1 MIWYESAEEDFRREK
16 GDIESNEK
24 TRNNESLNDIE
35 ITNAEA
41 AILILNQPETFGGV
55 TPLSLFKSM

>member
-1 MIWYESAEEDFRREK
+1 MISYEPAEEDFRREK

-24 TRNNESLNDIE
+24 TRNYDADIE
-35 ITNAEA
+35 TTNQWEA

>member
-24 TRNNESLNDIE
+24 TRNYDADIE
-35 ITNAEA
+35 TTNQWEA
-41 AILILNQPETFGGV
+41 AILIDYQPETFGGV

>member
-1 MIWYESAEEDFRREK
+1 MEDFRREK

-24 TRNNESLNDIE
+24 TRNYDADIE
-35 ITNAEA
+35 TTNQWEA
-41 AILILNQPETFGGV
+41 AILIDYQPETFGGV

>member
-24 TRNNESLNDIE
+24 TRNYDIE
-35 ITNAEA
+35 TRLYEWEA

>member
-24 TRNNESLNDIE
+24 KIRNRNYEE
-35 ITNAEA
+35 EA
-41 AILILNQPETFGGV
+41 AILNFESIGTSGELRRCLF
-55 TPLSLFKSM
+55 LS

>member
-1 MIWYESAEEDFRREK
+1 MEDFRREK

-24 TRNNESLNDIE
+24 TRNYDADIE
-35 ITNAEA
+35 TTNQWEA

>member
-24 TRNNESLNDIE
+24 TRNYDIE
-35 ITNAEA
+35 TTKGKPPFG
-41 AILILNQPETFGGV
+41 LNRKRPGELRRCLF
-55 TPLSLFKSM
+55 LSQCNR

>member
-24 TRNNESLNDIE
+24 TRNYDADIE
-35 ITNAEA
+35 TTNQWEA

-55 TPLSLFKSM
+55 TPLSFFKSM

>member
-24 TRNNESLNDIE
+24 KIRNRNYEE
-35 ITNAEA
+35 EA
-41 AILILNQPETFGGV
+41 AILNQSERPGSYAVVSF
-55 TPLSLFKSM
+55 